1 MKPEYKRLLAVF
13 WLSLVV
19 AGCGG
24 GSNGGAL
31 TSPPSTPPGNEA
43 RPDSNNTG
51 VPAGTALR
59 PWTGDSRLQTAGV
72 VLDGYDFSA
81 LPAGSYYRITANHV
95 TLRNC
100 RMGSGLLIQLATHV
114 LVERCEIV
122 GGVSVSGSIDVV
134 LDHNRIHG
142 SGDDL
147 LHVTSDTGRSRNIRF
162 SNNLVHDPRPVC
174 GAHADGVQVR
184 GVDNLSLTNNV
195 IDMGPWRQV
204 CGLDVLNAA
213 VFLEAAN
220 GGNANV
226 TLDGNFLNGGG
237 YTLRIGHSTAVRVV
251 GNRFGHDERYGP
263 VLTTAAPGSIV
274 EAADNV
280 REGTGTPI
288 AVR

>member
-1 MKPEYKRLLAVF
+1 MRPEYEKLLTVLG
-13 WLSLVV
+13 WCLVI

-24 GSNGGAL
+24 GSTSGPL
-31 TSPPSTPPGNEA
+31 TSPPSTSPGSEA
-43 RPDSNNTG
+43 RPDASNTG

-59 PWTGDSRLQTAGV
+59 PWTHGSRLQTAGV

-100 RMGSGLLIQLATHV
+100 RMGSGLLIQLATNV
-114 LVERCEIV
+114 RVERCEIV
-122 GGVSVSGSIDVV
+122 GGVSVSGAIDVV
-134 LDHNRIHG
+134 LDRNRIHG

-147 LHVTSDTGRSRNIRF
+147 LHVTSDTGRARNILF

-174 GAHADGVQVR
+174 GAHADGIQVR
-184 GVDNLSLTNNV
+184 GVDNLSLVNNA

-204 CGLDVLNAA
+204 CGLDALNAA

-226 TLDGNFLNGGG
+226 TLEGNFLNGGG
-237 YTLRIGHSTAVRVV
+237 YTLRIGPSKAVRVL
-251 GNRFGHDERYGP
+251 GNRFGNDERFGP
-263 VLTTAAPGSIV
+263 VLTTADPGSII
-274 EAADNV
+274 EAADNI
-280 REGTGTPI
+280 RDITGTPI
-288 AVR
+288 AVH